1 MELKHVFHF
10 YALADFSTIDRES
23 SRFELWRTRNDRRV
37 ARKAKA
43 FAWQENGHV
52 HFAIAVLVMEQRDCI
67 GPLRDASKADIARIA
82 RGDFGTEAFGVFTAI
97 GEEFWVGGDANK
109 DIAFHAA

>member
-10 YALADFSTIDRES
+10 YALADFSTINRES
-23 SRFELWRTRNDRRV
+23 SRFELWRTGNDGRV

-52 HFAIAVLVMEQRDCI
+52 HFAIAVLVMEQRDGI
-67 GPLRDASKADIARIA
+67 GPLRDASKADIARIT
-82 RGDFGTEAFGVFTAI
+82 RGDFGTEAFGVFATI
-97 GEEFWVGGDANK
+97 GEEFWIGGDT
-109 DIAFHAA
+109 DEHIAFHAA